1 MSQRLNPNLI
11 GFVLLSYAIVGLSG
25 VFASYAAPL
34 PLERAMARDTTLD
47 AVLAAQGQPDE
58 AARLAALRVRLG
70 DSADA
75 VLGAPAPTAT
85 ASLPGTLAER
95 VAHERT
101 AMRGRLQREA
111 DAVANRLHWL
121 LGMITLMG
129 AAFGVAMLGAA
140 RGPAD

>member
-25 VFASYAAPL
+25 LFASYAAPL
-34 PLERAMARDTTLD
+34 PLERALARDATLD
-47 AVLAAQGQPDE
+47 AVLDAQGQPDE
-58 AARLAALRVRLG
+58 AARLAALRTRLD

-75 VLGAPAPTAT
+75 VLSGPG
-85 ASLPGTLAER
+85 SLPER
-95 VAHERT
+95 VAHERA
-101 AMRGRLQREA
+101 AMRGRLQHEA
-111 DAVANRLHWL
+111 NAVAYRLRLL

-140 RGPAD
+140 RGPKA